1 MSFNLAAFIDHTL
14 LKPTA
19 TTSDIIRLCQEADQ
33 YQFTGICVS
42 SKFVRLAAEEL
53 ITSKVHIVNVIG
65 FPLGNQA
72 TKAKLA
78 EAEYCLSEGADELDM
93 VIDLG
98 GLKSG
103 KVEEVVREIKAL
115 KELMGKKTL
124 KVILETGYLSA
135 DEILLA
141 STLALDGGADYIKTS
156 TGFGPGGAT
165 FEAVKIMKEVAGETM
180 KVKASGG
187 IRDAATA
194 TKYIALGASRIG
206 TSSGVTMMQE
216 S

>member
-19 TTSDIIRLCQEADQ
+19 TASDIVTLCQEADTH
-33 YQFTGICVS
+33 QFFGVCVS

-53 ITSKVHIVNVIG
+53 STSPVRIVNVVG
-65 FPLGNQA
+65 FPHGNQA

-78 EAEYCLSEGADELDM
+78 ETDFCLSEGADEIDM
-93 VIDLG
+93 VMDLG

-103 KVEEVVREIKAL
+103 DVESVVRQISAL
-115 KELMGKKTL
+115 KKLTGKKIL
-124 KVILETGYLSA
+124 KVILETGYLSS

-141 STLALDGGADYIKTS
+141 STLALDGGADFIKTS

-165 FEAVKIMKEVAGETM
+165 FEAVKIMKEVAGDTM
-180 KVKASGG
+180 RVKASGG
-187 IRDAATA
+187 IRDASTA
-194 TKYIALGASRIG
+194 TQYIALGASRIG
-206 TSSGVTMMQE
+206 TSSGVAMMQE
-216 S
+216 P

>member
-19 TTSDIIRLCQEADQ
+19 TASDIITLCQEAER
-33 YQFTGICVS
+33 YQFFGVCTS

-53 ITSKVHIVNVIG
+53 VDSKVRVVNVIG
-65 FPLGNQA
+65 FPHGNQA
-72 TKAKLA
+72 KKVKQS

-93 VIDLG
+93 VMDLG
-98 GLKSG
+98 ALKSG
-103 KVEEVVREIKAL
+103 DVESVVRDIKTL
-115 KELMGKKTL
+115 KEICGNNIL
-124 KVILETGYLSA
+124 KVILEIGYLSP

-165 FEAVKIMKEVAGETM
+165 FEAVKIMKEVAGNAM

-194 TKYIALGASRIG
+194 TRYIALGVNRIG
-206 TSSGVTMMQE
+206 TSSGVSMVQE
-216 S
+216 P

>member
-19 TTSDIIRLCQEADQ
+19 TASDIVSLCREADQ
-33 YQFTGICVS
+33 YQFFGVCTS

-53 ITSKVHIVNVIG
+53 VTSKVRIVNVIG
-65 FPLGNQA
+65 FPHGNQA

-93 VIDLG
+93 VMDLG
-98 GLKSG
+98 ALKSG
-103 KVEEVVREIKAL
+103 SVENVVREIEAL
-115 KELMGKKTL
+115 KKMVGKNVL
-124 KVILETGYLSA
+124 KVILEIGYLSP

-165 FEAVKIMKEVAGETM
+165 FEAVKIMKEVAGDSM

-187 IRDAATA
+187 IRDASTA
-194 TKYIALGASRIG
+194 TRYIALGVSRIG
-206 TSSGVTMMQE
+206 TSSGVAMMQE

>member
-19 TTSDIIRLCQEADQ
+19 TDSDIIGLCQEADK
-33 YQFTGICVS
+33 YQFVGVCVS

-53 ITSKVHIVNVIG
+53 ITSKVRVVNVIG
-65 FPLGNQA
+65 FPHGNQA

-78 EAEYCLSEGADELDM
+78 EADYCLSEGADELDM

-98 GLKSG
+98 ALKSG
-103 KVEEVVREIKAL
+103 KVKGVVREIKAI
-115 KELMGKKTL
+115 KELTGEKTL
-124 KVILETGYLSA
+124 KVILEIGYLSP

-141 STLALDGGADYIKTS
+141 STLALDGGADFIKTS

-187 IRDAATA
+187 IRDAVTA

>member
-19 TTSDIIRLCQEADQ
+19 TASDIITLCHEADK
-33 YQFTGICVS
+33 YQFFGVCTS

-53 ITSKVHIVNVIG
+53 ITSKVKVVNVIG
-65 FPLGNQA
+65 FPHGNQA
-72 TKAKLA
+72 TKVKMA
-78 EAEYCLSEGADELDM
+78 EADYCLNEGADELDM

-98 GLKSG
+98 SLKSG
-103 KVEEVVREIKAL
+103 AVENVVREIKAL
-115 KELMGKKTL
+115 KKVAGSKVL
-124 KVILETGYLSA
+124 KVILETAYLNP

-141 STLALDGGADYIKTS
+141 STLAMDGGADFIKTS
-156 TGFGPGGAT
+156 TGFGPNGAS
-165 FEAVKIMKEVAGETM
+165 FEAVKIMKEVAGNSM

-194 TKYIALGASRIG
+194 AQYIALGASRIG
-206 TSSGVTMMQE
+206 TSSGVGMMQE